1 MLAAIAECVVTSA
14 LPEPGSDF
22 YCYRLTVPW
31 ALLSFKCAPL
41 QSSLPHLV
49 CVIATGGALQASLAP
64 WVPCCSSG
72 FLGCSFPQHFCVA
85 SVNSWD
91 LAMSSLLSCVLSS
104 YLLLICLQFYLHCCP
119 EYQLCPMSR
128 CRSRCCLLPD
138 GWSSA
143 QSLSYSGF
151 TLSYFYCW
159 ERWSIPASSC
169 LWLLTACLPAY
180 PGVLIFLLIGLLL
193 SWCLVPGRVAVRAQ
207 HFQADISS
215 CLCSFCSWLF
225 TVIPAF
231 HLFCRY
237 PGEEVLC
244 SASHG
249 TESFEFCCSALQPT
263 VWENVPCVSWS
274 HFLLECPPHSL
285 LFRKRSNNLIWPCSS
300 CL

>member
-1 MLAAIAECVVTSA
+1 MLAAIAERVVTFA

-72 FLGCSFPQHFCVA
+72 FLGCSFPQHSCVA

-91 LAMSSLLSCVLSS
+91 LAMFSLLSCVLSS
-104 YLLLICLQFYLHCCP
+104 CLLLICLQFYLHCCP

-159 ERWSIPASSC
+159 EPLVYPSVVMPVAADSLSASLPWGLDFPTHRSLAELVFSPWEGCCKSTAFPSRHLFLSVQFLLLALYCHSC
-169 LWLLTACLPAY
+169 LSL
-180 PGVLIFLLIGLLL
+180 VL
-193 SWCLVPGRVAVRAQ
+193 
-207 HFQADISS
+207 
-215 CLCSFCSWLF
+215 
-225 TVIPAF
+225 
-231 HLFCRY
+231 
-237 PGEEVLC
+237 
-244 SASHG
+244 
-249 TESFEFCCSALQPT
+249 
-263 VWENVPCVSWS
+263 
-274 HFLLECPPHSL
+274 
-285 LFRKRSNNLIWPCSS
+285 
-300 CL
+300 